1 MAVSVAIMS
10 AKEPIN
16 YDLVFICKKYVDSTP
31 AVEYSETMLEQI
43 KVHIKKFTDAG
54 LKLST
59 GDKMMLIYGKV
70 LELMS
75 KKQNRLVSMEAM
87 DKYVAELRN
96 GLCV

>member
-1 MAVSVAIMS
+1 
-10 AKEPIN
+10 
-16 YDLVFICKKYVDSTP
+16 
-31 AVEYSETMLEQI
+31 MLEQI